1 MNTTMPKFSVTESTR
16 LDRFLV
22 TQMPGQSRTRIVEM
36 IAAGEVFVN
45 GIVTTKS
52 GQSLKPGQAV
62 EAPEIEETPAH
73 DLAPA
78 PMELHI
84 VFEDDALLVV
94 NKPRGL
100 ATHPAASLKE
110 PSLVNGLLARGTAL
124 SEGGEPFRP
133 GIVHRLDKETTGL
146 IVVAKT
152 DAAHRILAKSIA
164 DKDTQRRYLAVV
176 AGQVEQERF
185 RVDAPI
191 GRDPSYRVRMK
202 ADPKGKPAQTEF
214 RRVKDLGYASLV
226 AAKLHTGRTHQVR
239 VHLTAIGH
247 PVLGDDL
254 YAKGTQRDGP
264 MQLHAAFLAFEHP
277 VTSQW
282 MAFFSPPPPDFLHH
296 DAVRRE
302 DLDPWI

>member
-1 MNTTMPKFSVTESTR
+1 MNTTMPKFSVAESIR

-22 TQMPGQSRTRIVEM
+22 SQMPGQSRTRIVEM
-36 IAAGEVFVN
+36 ISAGEVLVN
-45 GIVTTKS
+45 GVATTKP
-52 GQSLKPGQAV
+52 GQSLKPGQVV
-62 EAPEIEETPAH
+62 EAPEIDETPPH

-78 PMELHI
+78 KMDLDI
-84 VFEDDALLVV
+84 VFEDDALIAV

-110 PSLVNGLLARGTAL
+110 PSLVNGLLALGMAL
-124 SEGGEPFRP
+124 STEGEAFRP

-164 DKDTQRRYLAVV
+164 DKDTQRRYLAVA
-176 AGQVEQERF
+176 AGKVSEGRF

-214 RRVKDLGYASLV
+214 RLVKDLGYASLL

-239 VHLTAIGH
+239 VHLAAIGH
-247 PVLGDDL
+247 PVLGDEL
-254 YAKGTQRDGP
+254 YAKGEQREGP
-264 MQLHAAFLAFEHP
+264 MQLHAAFLAFAHP
-277 VTSQW
+277 VTSEW
-282 MAFFSPPPPDFLHH
+282 LAFFSSPPPDFLHF
-296 DAVRRE
+296 DAVKRE
-302 DLDPWI
+302 DVDPWI